1 MNCLEPNIRI
11 YLPVMKQR
19 VTSSDVA
26 EKAGVSQST
35 VSLVFSGKDTISEGV
50 RERVLQAAK
59 ELGYSAKRTGA
70 KTKNGK
76 KTIGILIDLN
86 PPLPFVWSFERPILE
101 CIESYLNERRFNLV
115 IIPVNPSINDAD
127 LFQKIISYNVHG
139 LISMIFAR
147 EKTFERLSEINIP
160 VIVIMN
166 DALQTKFHAVL
177 VDDFQGVFDGTS
189 YLVSLGH
196 KDLLYIDYERP
207 DMPSTLL
214 DRLYGFNKAVE
225 HHRLTV
231 PEHHYIRCTS
241 PTIEELK
248 KRFKAIFSKENP
260 PSGIMALDDYI
271 GASIIFALQSM
282 NIGVPTDVSLITMGD
297 VLDYNIP
304 YIPPITT
311 VRINTAL
318 AGKMAGRL
326 LADVMNKNIEGP
338 QIFKVT
344 PTIFDRG
351 SCRRVS

>member
-1 MNCLEPNIRI
+1 MPSTGYSYILS
-11 YLPVMKQR
+11 VMKRR

-26 EKAGVSQST
+26 EKANVSQST
-35 VSLVFSGKDTISEGV
+35 VSLVFSGKDTISDEV
-50 RERVLQAAK
+50 RERVLHAAK
-59 ELGYSAKRTGA
+59 ELGYTAKRTSTR
-70 KTKNGK
+70 TKNGK

-101 CIESYLNERRFNLV
+101 CIESYLSERNFNLV
-115 IIPVNPSINDAD
+115 IIPVNPTISDAD
-127 LFQKIISYNVHG
+127 LFQKIVSYNVHG

-147 EKTFERLSEINIP
+147 EKVFERLYEINVP

-166 DALQTKFHAVL
+166 DALQTRFHAVL

-196 KDLLYIDYERP
+196 KNLVYIDYERR

-225 HHRLTV
+225 HHRLEV
-231 PEHHYIRCTS
+231 PEHHYIRCAS

-248 KRFKAIFSKENP
+248 DRFTILFSKENP
-260 PSGIMALDDYI
+260 PTGIMALDDYI
-271 GASIIFALQSM
+271 GASIIFALQSL
-282 NIGVPTDVSLITMGD
+282 NIHVPGDVSLITMGD
-297 VLDYNIP
+297 VLDYDIP

-326 LADVMNKNIEGP
+326 LADLMNKNIDEP

-351 SCRRVS
+351 SCRKL